1 MTVDSIDTHELK
13 YYLLPGKTYPWF
25 EHQAVYNK
33 VYLFWR
39 SIWAQVFFEHGKPDA
54 LSADDFC
61 RQDVI
66 HAVIYRDQV
75 VSIGLNSL
83 FNFASRSTVDQKYFS
98 SFTEDNVRYLKDERV
113 QSLLSM
119 EFLTVC
125 PDFRKLNTGF
135 SFAHV
140 VAELGFLLLRNLD
153 LDVAVATVRKEKYAM
168 INELASRLG
177 GEVLQED
184 VLRGNI
190 LCDLMCVFQK
200 SYRPL
205 PDPRVRDL
213 VEYLWSRRIDLTQL
227 TGTNTKGRMVA

>member
-1 MTVDSIDTHELK
+1 MNSQFLNISDLR
-13 YYLLPGKTYPWF
+13 YYLLPGKTLPWF
-25 EHQAVYNK
+25 EQQEIYNQVYS
-33 VYLFWR
+33 FWR
-39 SIWAQVFFEHGKPDA
+39 QIWAQVFSEHGKPEA

-61 RQDVI
+61 RQDIVQ
-66 HAVIYRDQV
+66 AVTYRDRI
-75 VSIGLNSL
+75 VSIGLNSI
-83 FNFASRSTVDQKYFS
+83 FNFDSSPTQEQKYFS
-98 SFTEDNVRYLKDERV
+98 SFTGNNLLYLKEEKVRSV
-113 QSLLSM
+113 LSM

-125 PDFRKLNTGF
+125 PEFRKLTTGF

-140 VAELGFLLLRNLD
+140 IAELGFRLLRELN

-190 LCDLMCVFQK
+190 LCDLMCVFQR

-205 PDPRVRDL
+205 PDPRVQDM
-213 VEYLWSRRIDLTQL
+213 VGYLWSERMDF
-227 TGTNTKGRMVA
+227 TKIIETPKRGRMVA